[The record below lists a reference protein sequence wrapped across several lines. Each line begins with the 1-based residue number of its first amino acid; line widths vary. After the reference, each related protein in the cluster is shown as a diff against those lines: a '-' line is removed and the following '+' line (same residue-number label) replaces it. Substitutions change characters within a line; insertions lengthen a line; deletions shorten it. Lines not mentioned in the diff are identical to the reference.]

1 MVGYLLMVYTLTE
14 AAKAAGRTRQAI
26 QAAIRKGTVSARKD
40 AFGQWEIDPAELH
53 RVYPSHKQKAANDSG
68 NLGLVDTE
76 KEAQIRELRARLE
89 ALEELKREI
98 QDRNEQLQ
106 RERDDW
112 KQQADEWRMQAK
124 ALPAPEAS
132 STPHKKGLWWWPPS
146 WFMVA

>member
-1 MVGYLLMVYTLTE
+1 MVYTLTE

-26 QAAIRKGTVSARKD
+26 QAAIKKGHISAGKNQ
-40 AFGQWEIDPAELH
+40 FGEWQIDPAELH
-53 RVYPSHKQKAANDSG
+53 RVYPPHKQTAANDGG
-68 NLGLVDTE
+68 NLSLVDAE

-98 QDRNEQLQ
+98 QSRNEQLQ

-124 ALPAPEAS
+124 ALPAPEEAA
-132 STPHKKGLWWWPPS
+132 TGRKKGFNPFNPFT
-146 WFMVA
+146 WFGLVA

>member
-1 MVGYLLMVYTLTE
+1 MVYTLTE

-26 QAAIRKGTVSARKD
+26 QAAIKKGHISASKNQ
-40 AFGQWEIDPAELH
+40 FGEWQIDPAELH
-53 RVYPSHKQKAANDSG
+53 RVYPVHKQTAANDGG
-68 NLGLVDTE
+68 NLILADAE

-98 QDRNEQLQ
+98 QSRNEQLQ

-124 ALPAPEAS
+124 ALPAPEAAAQEP
-132 STPHKKGLWWWPPS
+132 TAPKKGFLRRL
-146 WFMVA
+146 FG